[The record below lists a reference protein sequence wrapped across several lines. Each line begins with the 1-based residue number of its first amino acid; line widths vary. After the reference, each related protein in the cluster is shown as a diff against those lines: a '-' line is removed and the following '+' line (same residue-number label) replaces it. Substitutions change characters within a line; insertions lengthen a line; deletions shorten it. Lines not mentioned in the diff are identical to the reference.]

1 MSDLGAY
8 SADNIDGERSR
19 EGIDL
24 ELNWDCGYGDFTAAY
39 SYLDAEQTANG
50 ITTTELRRARHQGS
64 LTYNT
69 DFGTEKFSFY
79 TKLAYTGVITTPS
92 LLSLNR
98 LRLGAVSLYA
108 CNR

>member
-8 SADNIDGERSR
+8 SADNIDGESSR

-24 ELNWDCGYGDFTAAY
+24 ELNWDSGYGDFTAAY
-39 SYLDAEQTANG
+39 SYLDAEQTDNG

-69 DFGTEKFSFY
+69 DFGRRNSAF
-79 TKLAYTGVITTPS
+79 TPS
-92 LLSLNR
+92 
-98 LRLGAVSLYA
+98 
-108 CNR
+108 